1 MKKEPFAYQYYM
13 VLLAGLCT
21 SMGYSMISGVIVK
34 YVVSLGFSLTTAGF
48 VSGLYASSALFVR
61 PVGGMLSDRFHE
73 KRLLRVSTPLFAL
86 CIFAY
91 GLVPSLGGFAF
102 IRIISGMVFA
112 VNGTVTSA
120 YACKFIPRSR
130 TGEGIGYMG
139 LTYTLSMAV
148 APGIGLSVFNSLGSR
163 PAFCI
168 AGCVIALA
176 TVFIMLIRDDM
187 SPKSIGNCGFSFS
200 SLIAVPLLPLAFI
213 NGLFSFCN
221 GIIVNF
227 IILHAEKN
235 NIANPTVFFTVT
247 AAVMLVVRP
256 LAGKFNDRK
265 GLPAVLIPAF
275 IVSAAGMLFIGSLS
289 SFFVMIAG
297 AVLTSL
303 GSGSGQPSIQAEC
316 VKRMPESQRGV
327 AISTYFVFA
336 DLFQGF
342 GPLIGGAIADA
353 KGYTFTYNVCAA
365 VLIGGLFLYL
375 AENHF
380 SKKRLSRV

>member
-1 MKKEPFAYQYYM
+1 MKKEPFGRQYYM

-48 VSGLYASSALFVR
+48 VSGLYASSALFIR
-61 PVGGMLSDRFHE
+61 PVGGMLSDRFQE
-73 KRLLRVSTPLFAL
+73 KSILRVSAPLFAL

-91 GLVPSLGGFAF
+91 GIFTSLGGFAF
-102 IRIISGMVFA
+102 VRILSGMVFA
-112 VNGTVTSA
+112 VNSTVTSA

-148 APGIGLSVFNSLGSR
+148 APGIGLAVFNSLGAR
-163 PAFCI
+163 AAFFM

-176 TVFIMLIRDDM
+176 AVFIALIKDDL
-187 SPKSIGNCGFSFS
+187 SPKNIESCGFSFS
-200 SLIAVPLLPLAFI
+200 NLIAVPLLPLAFI

-235 NIANPTVFFTVT
+235 RIANPTVFFTVT
-247 AAVMLVVRP
+247 AVVMLVVRP

-265 GLPAVLIPAF
+265 GLPFVLVPAF
-275 IVSAAGMLFIGSLS
+275 IVSAAGLLFIGYLS
-289 SFFVMIAG
+289 SFWVMIAG

-316 VKRMPESQRGV
+316 VKRMPENRRGV
-327 AISTYFVFA
+327 AISTYFIFA
-336 DLFQGF
+336 DVFQGL

-353 KGYTFTYNVCAA
+353 RGYTFTYNVCAA
-365 VLIGGLFLYL
+365 VLIGGLALFL
-375 AENHF
+375 AENYRR
-380 SKKRLSRV
+380 KKSLSRV